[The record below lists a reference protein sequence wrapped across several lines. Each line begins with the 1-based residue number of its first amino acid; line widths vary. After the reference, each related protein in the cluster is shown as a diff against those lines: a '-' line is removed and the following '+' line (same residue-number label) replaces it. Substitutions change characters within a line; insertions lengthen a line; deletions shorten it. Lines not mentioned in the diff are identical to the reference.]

1 MTDLNGP
8 QFQPPQFQPPTVP
21 QPQQQPPA
29 FGAPPASGPPTTPI
43 EVAPPAPKKKRSKGV
58 LIGAG
63 VAVVALVGAGVFA
76 LTRIGGDDDKGGA
89 ASPTEAGQN
98 LVNALNQEDILGVV
112 DVLLPGERETF
123 RQPLIDL
130 VDNLKRLEV
139 LGDDADA
146 SSVKGIDIELADAKV
161 TADKPVADD
170 ITNIHIAAKDESS
183 VDGKNLP
190 LGDIIVKEALGGEK
204 PSTTSSSS
212 GQPVDLTMTTVEK
225 DGRWYVSLF
234 YSIAEDAR
242 QDRRN
247 SKPVPDEGVALAGAD
262 QPEQAVDQMVKAA
275 TKLDVE
281 TIIGGLN
288 PNEAEALQR
297 YAPLFLDSADE
308 RAKDLGAT
316 ITFSDAKYDVSGS
329 GSHRHVTIS
338 EFQLTIEADGETM
351 TAAVKGGCAVVTTP
365 DGETVDTCKDGKDI
379 TKTLD
384 DAGFGDDL
392 SPEVDKLITTV
403 QNAFADFDPKGIAVD
418 QVDGKWYVSPIAT
431 GFDFLNGAL
440 GALDSK
446 ELQDIIDAAK
456 NIDVG
461 DIAIPDITT
470 GSSTADTIPV
480 PTLVPDTVDTVP
492 DTVDTVPDTVDTV
505 PDTTVEET
513 FPPVTDDGP
522 ATTEDFR
529 TETETFIA
537 GEQVADATGLTFTSV
552 SCEAPASTDVGTT
565 YTCFAWADGTQ
576 YQLDVE
582 ITSVDGFTVQDV
594 NPV

>member
-21 QPQQQPPA
+21 PAQQQPV

-43 EVAPPAPKKKRSKGV
+43 EVAPPASNRKRSKGV
-58 LIGAG
+58 LVGAA
-63 VAVVALVGAGVFA
+63 VAVLALVGAGVFA

-89 ASPTEAGQN
+89 ASPTEAGEN

-130 VDNLKRLEV
+130 VDNLKRLDV
-139 LGDDADA
+139 LGGDADA

-161 TADKPVADD
+161 TADKPVAED
-170 ITNIHIAAKDESS
+170 ITNIHIAAEDESS

-204 PSTTSSSS
+204 PSTRSSSS

-234 YSIAEDAR
+234 YSIAENAR
-242 QDRRN
+242 QDRRD

-262 QPEQAVDQMVKAA
+262 QPEEAVDQMVKAA
-275 TKLDVE
+275 TELDVE
-281 TIIGGLN
+281 RIIGGLN

-308 RAKDLGAT
+308 RAKDLDAT
-316 ITFSDAKYDVSGS
+316 ITFSDATYDVSGS

-338 EFQLTIEADGETM
+338 EFQLSIEADGETM

-365 DGETVDTCKDGKDI
+365 DGETVETCKDGKDI

-384 DAGFGDDL
+384 DAGFGGDL

-403 QNAFADFDPKGIAVD
+403 QDAFADFDPTGIAVD

-440 GALDSK
+440 GALDGK

-461 DIAIPDITT
+461 GIAIPDIGA
-470 GSSTADTIPV
+470 GSSTAETIPV
-480 PTLVPDTVDTVP
+480 PTMVPDTVDTVP
-492 DTVDTVPDTVDTV
+492 DTV
-505 PDTTVEET
+505 EET
-513 FPPVTDDGP
+513 FPPVTDGSA

-529 TETETFIA
+529 TETEAFIA
-537 GEQVADATGLTFTSV
+537 GDEVTDHTGLTFTGV
-552 SCEAPASTDVGTT
+552 SCAAPASTDVGTT
-565 YTCFAWADGTQ
+565 YRCFAWADGTQ
-576 YQLDVE
+576 YQFTVE
-582 ITSVDGFTVQDV
+582 ITSVDGFTVQEAQ
-594 NPV
+594 PV